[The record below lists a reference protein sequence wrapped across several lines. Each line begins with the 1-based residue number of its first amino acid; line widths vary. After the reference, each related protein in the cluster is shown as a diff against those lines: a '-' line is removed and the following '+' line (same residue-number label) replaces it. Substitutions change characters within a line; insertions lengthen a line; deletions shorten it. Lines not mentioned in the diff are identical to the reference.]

1 MTQMQPE
8 KRNEMFSS
16 MSAETMHLYST
27 LTEENKAKVTHLIE
41 TLLIQQSNGLQSSG
55 LQP

>member
-1 MTQMQPE
+1 MPNQ
-8 KRNEMFSS
+8 NENHNEVRCC
-16 MSAETMHLYST
+16 MSIETMQLYST